1 MQKKC
6 FGIMGV
12 VIVFILCCF
21 SSIVAS
27 AYDQTDKI
35 LSKVQGQWYDEKG
48 NVVLDFEGRYLNGCP
63 VVGVYNPTGGGADFT
78 CVFRVIEAGGYR
90 DIYALCLNQQEGNY
104 HSRIILGW
112 DSKVKEKGTL
122 LLKSTHPLYAET
134 VGGIGLDMLDK
145 EVLEKYGKPDT
156 TFPGINRNSNLDHEV
171 WRYEKIGLELVMSYH
186 RVWKIRI
193 LKNGD
198 RRFDR
203 TGFNCANAPYEY
215 QGAYGFK
222 RAPQAGPNFGASAV
236 GHGEYM
242 WFRGYPQYI
251 ELSTFWN

>member
-1 MQKKC
+1 M
-6 FGIMGV
+6 
-12 VIVFILCCF
+12 
-21 SSIVAS
+21 
-27 AYDQTDKI
+27 
-35 LSKVQGQWYDEKG
+35 
-48 NVVLDFEGRYLNGCP
+48 DFEEEDSCIR
-63 VVGVYNPTGGGADFT
+63 
-78 CVFRVIEAGGYR
+78 VFFFSCNE
-90 DIYALCLNQQEGNY
+90 
-104 HSRIILGW
+104 S
-112 DSKVKEKGTL
+112 SSFKMGTL

-222 RAPQAGPNFGASAV
+222 RVPQAGRILV
-236 GHGEYM
+236 LL
-242 WFRGYPQYI
+242 R
-251 ELSTFWN
+251 